1 MEVLRQ
7 ILGESARSAALPT
20 ATSILLRLAL
30 AVALGAL
37 VAALYRAARPAR
49 ERTDGFAATLM
60 LLSPLIAMVT
70 LAIGSNVA
78 AAFTLVGTLAI
89 VRFRTPVRD
98 ARDTVFVIFAVAE
111 GMAAGNFEVEVALL
125 GAAVVAVALFAQRQV
140 AREGS
145 SRAEGSFTLR
155 LTLAP
160 PLTELAPL
168 EARLSSACADFEL
181 QRQQLRNQPQEQV
194 VLYRLQGFDSR
205 GIAPLQRALLEL
217 PEVKGLDFELRAEDG
232 A

>member
-1 MEVLRQ
+1 MEFLRQ
-7 ILGESARSAALPT
+7 ILGETARSAALPSG
-20 ATSILLRLAL
+20 TSILLRLAL
-30 AVALGAL
+30 ALALGAL
-37 VAALYRAARPAR
+37 VAGLYRAARPAR

-60 LLSPLIAMVT
+60 LLAPLIAMVT

-125 GAAVVAVALFAQRQV
+125 GAAVVAVALYAQRQL
-140 AREGS
+140 ARGGS
-145 SRAEGSFTLR
+145 ERAEGGFTLR

-160 PLTELAPL
+160 PLSELAPL
-168 EARLSSACADFEL
+168 EARLSSACAGFEL

-194 VLYRLQGFDSR
+194 LLYRLQGFDAR
-205 GIAPLQRALLEL
+205 GIAPLQRALLQL
-217 PEVKGLDFELRAEDG
+217 PEMKGLDFELRAEDG